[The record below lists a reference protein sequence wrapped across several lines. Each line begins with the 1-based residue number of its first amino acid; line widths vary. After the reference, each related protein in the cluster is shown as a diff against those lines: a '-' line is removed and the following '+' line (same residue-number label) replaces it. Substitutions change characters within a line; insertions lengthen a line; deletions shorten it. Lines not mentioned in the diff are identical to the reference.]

1 MVDLANRRRR
11 TRKDFVPLTSRWES
25 PFGSRPHL
33 VFVFVILGA
42 ISLVI
47 WWGPLT
53 ASFALALRNEQYTH
67 LLLIFPISAV
77 LIFVDWKMPE
87 RSSSFSIVLGSVLLV
102 FAVIARWETPLVSS
116 DARLS
121 LNMLALVFWWNAS
134 FLLCFGAQAFRRAL
148 FPLCLLLW
156 LVPFPDFVLNPIVTL
171 LQRGSAASAH
181 FLFAAVG
188 MPVAQRGMFLHI
200 AGLMLEVAPECSS
213 IRSSLMLIVTTM
225 VLAQMLLRS
234 PWRKA
239 FVITVAI
246 PLSIAK
252 NGLRIFTLGV
262 LATYVDRSFLTGR
275 LHRQG
280 GIIFFAIA
288 LAAIIFFLWIL
299 RRGED
304 QNSGLTRD
312 AHLERKSVKAS
323 HLAGLPM
330 S

>member
-1 MVDLANRRRR
+1 MA
-11 TRKDFVPLTSRWES
+11 FA
-25 PFGSRPHL
+25 
-33 VFVFVILGA
+33 ILGA

-53 ASFALALRNEQYTH
+53 ALFALALRHEQYTH
-67 LLLIFPISAV
+67 LLLILPISAA
-77 LIFVDWKMPE
+77 LIFVNWKTPE
-87 RSSSFSIVLGSVLLV
+87 GSSGFSAVSSSILLV
-102 FAVIARWETPLVSS
+102 FAAIVRWQSALLYS

-121 LNMLALVFWWNAS
+121 LNMLALVVWWSTS
-134 FLLCFGAQAFRRAL
+134 FVVCFGAQVFRKAL
-148 FPLCLLLW
+148 FPLCFLLW
-156 LVPFPDFVLNPIVTL
+156 LVPFPDFVLNPIVAM

-181 FLFAAVG
+181 LLFAAVG

-200 AGLMLEVAPECSS
+200 PGLTLEVAPECSS
-213 IRSSLMLIVTTM
+213 IRSSLILIVTTM
-225 VLAQMLLRS
+225 VLAQLLLRS

-239 FVITVAI
+239 LVITLAI

-262 LATYVDRSFLTGR
+262 LATRVDPSFLTGR

-280 GIIFFAIA
+280 GIIFFAVA
-288 LAAIIFFLWIL
+288 LAAITFFLWIL

-312 AHLERKSVKAS
+312 IRLEQKSAKAS
-323 HLAGLPM
+323 HFAGLPM